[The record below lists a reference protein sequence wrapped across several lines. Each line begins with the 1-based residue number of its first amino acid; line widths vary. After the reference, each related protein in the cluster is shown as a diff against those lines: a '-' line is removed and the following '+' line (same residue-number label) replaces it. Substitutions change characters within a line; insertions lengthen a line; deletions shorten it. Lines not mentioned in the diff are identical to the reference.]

1 METIE
6 ENISFFEWFEENIL
20 QICTSTQRSWKTT
33 RRGEVYSK
41 HPPLEEVE
49 FDNYY
54 GEKVK
59 ASPFKTIPE
68 GLEKGNPTLKDIKNI
83 QHQNNYSNK
92 ILSTIS
98 TQLESIEGKIS
109 KNSGTLQEQAGSSVP
124 KVDESIPILRPANL
138 DVFTKRIS
146 KEEAAMA
153 KIEEKLD
160 RILNPGITHQDSSVN
175 VVNNDDEIQ
184 EFEDEIL
191 DEVEEPLYNRIE
203 RISRRS
209 QNNTSNQKNWYPQPS
224 FPDIQFEEKTLQTQ
238 AHYDGLAIYEWNIDG
253 LSDYLIM
260 NVVNEMMMAADA
272 YKLQGQKSNHQIA
285 QVLVTRFTG
294 QLKDWWDKYLDEA
307 TRQQILSRYVIRPTT
322 QIIKE

>member
-1 METIE
+1 MH
-6 ENISFFEWFEENIL
+6 L
-20 QICTSTQRSWKTT
+20 D
-33 RRGEVYSK
+33 SK
-41 HPPLEEVE
+41 KLEDYHPPLEEVD

-59 ASPFKTIPE
+59 ASPFKTILE
-68 GLEKGNPTLKDIKNI
+68 GLENGNPTLKDIKNI
-83 QHQNNYSNK
+83 PHQNNYSNK

-175 VVNNDDEIQ
+175 VVNSDDE
-184 EFEDEIL
+184 
-191 DEVEEPLYNRIE
+191 
-203 RISRRS
+203 SRNS
-209 QNNTSNQKNWYPQPS
+209 
-224 FPDIQFEEKTLQTQ
+224 KTRL
-238 AHYDGLAIYEWNIDG
+238 
-253 LSDYLIM
+253 
-260 NVVNEMMMAADA
+260 
-272 YKLQGQKSNHQIA
+272 
-285 QVLVTRFTG
+285 
-294 QLKDWWDKYLDEA
+294 
-307 TRQQILSRYVIRPTT
+307 
-322 QIIKE
+322 